1 MRKRW
6 MAVLLALLAA
16 LLPAGAG
23 LGEEEGPEGQDNPA
37 EEYILEDEDAGVWQY
52 AGEGLE
58 VRITRY
64 REDVTYKRQK
74 RTREYYVAEIL
85 ASPEQPL
92 SVIQTQALKTKPA
105 GYKLASPELL
115 LEEHPAVFA
124 LSDDM
129 YGLRIQKY
137 DYQGVVIRN
146 GEILTTKTRDSSSG
160 KYRRSWPNLDTLA
173 VYGDGSMK
181 TFVCDALTAEEYLEQ
196 GAVNVFAFGPILVSG
211 GEVSENVMNAM
222 DAGYNEPRAAI
233 GMIEPW
239 HYIAVMVRGRPT
251 SRYAGVHLDW
261 LADKMKELGCV
272 EALNLDGGLTA
283 TMAFRG
289 KIIGSGG
296 EKLRSQGS
304 MITFGAGLGTAEPAA
319 AAQTGPRT
327 ARTAKAKV
335 NVRAEMD
342 PKSARVAQIAKKG
355 TQVTVT
361 EESRDADGTLWYRIQ
376 TESGKEGYVRG
387 DMLKEVP

>member
-1 MRKRW
+1 

-37 EEYILEDEDAGVWQY
+37 EEYILEDEDAGIWQY

-58 VRITRY
+58 IRITRY

-376 TESGKEGYVRG
+376 TENGKEGYVRG

>member
-1 MRKRW
+1 

-37 EEYILEDEDAGVWQY
+37 EEYILEDEDAGIWQY

-58 VRITRY
+58 IRITRY

>member
-1 MRKRW
+1 

-16 LLPAGAG
+16 LLPVGAG

-37 EEYILEDEDAGVWQY
+37 EEYILEDEDAGIWQY

-58 VRITRY
+58 IRITRY

>member
-1 MRKRW
+1 

-23 LGEEEGPEGQDNPA
+23 LGEKEGPEGQNNPA
-37 EEYILEDEDAGVWQY
+37 EEYILEDEDAGIWQY

-58 VRITRY
+58 IRITRY

>member
-1 MRKRW
+1 